1 MKKKAEKNPAVA
13 PKKRGRPRKNPE
25 APVAAKKGEAAKAEA
40 KPVEA
45 KAAAPLAA
53 KKVGRPSKKDAV
65 LQQRTDKVVCRDK
78 DTVLKIFGPNYKVSL
93 ILNEAMNEARA
104 AETGLPVA
112 KVLEVLKLREHW
124 CIRREYIEGETLA
137 DLMAKDKKN
146 MTKYLKDFV
155 AIQCK
160 IFSKT
165 SDRMGNLA
173 DKLDKQISAS
183 PVDKIT
189 RYDLHMKLQSYP
201 RGTALCHGDFNPTN
215 VILTPSGDWRVIDW
229 SHVRLGDPCADV
241 ARSYLLFWLSGH
253 VAAAEKYL
261 ELACEALKVPLHEV
275 QKWLPIVAAAESSR
289 EQTPKNHELLLHW
302 ASVVDYE

>member
-25 APVAAKKGEAAKAEA
+25 APVAAKKVEAAKAEA

-45 KAAAPLAA
+45 KKP
-53 KKVGRPSKKDAV
+53 GRPAKKDAV

-78 DTVLKIFGPNYKVSL
+78 DTVLKIFGPSYKVSL

-146 MTKYLKDFV
+146 MAKYLKDFV

-183 PVDKIT
+183 PIDKVT

-289 EQTPKNHELLLHW
+289 EQTPKNRELLLHW
-302 ASVVDYE
+302 ASVVDIE

>member
-1 MKKKAEKNPAVA
+1 MKKTVAKKNLETKTAGTACA
-13 PKKRGRPRKNPE
+13 PKQQ
-25 APVAAKKGEAAKAEA
+25 KGN
-40 KPVEA
+40 
-45 KAAAPLAA
+45 
-53 KKVGRPSKKDAV
+53 V
-65 LQQRTDKVVCRDK
+65 LLERADKVICRDK
-78 DTVLKIFGPNYKVSL
+78 DTVLKIFGPDYKVSL

-112 KVLEVLKLREHW
+112 KVLEVLKLRDHW
-124 CIRREYIEGETLA
+124 CIRREFIEGETLA
-137 DLMAKDKKN
+137 DVMAKDKKTL
-146 MTKYLKDFV
+146 TKYLKEFV
-155 AIQCK
+155 AIQCE
-160 IFSKT
+160 IFTKT
-165 SDRMGNLA
+165 SARMGNLA

-183 PVDKIT
+183 PIEKVT

-215 VILTPSGDWRVIDW
+215 VIITPTGDWRVIDW

-241 ARSYLLFWLSGH
+241 ARTYLLFWLSGY

-261 ELACEALKVPLHEV
+261 ALACEALKVPLREV
-275 QKWLPIVAAAESSR
+275 QKWLPIVAAAEASR